1 MKKINIVK
9 ENREFNDVIQT
20 GKFFKNK
27 YFVIYY
33 KNNNL
38 NRYRFGIS
46 VSKKTCNAVNRNKL
60 KRQVRNIVD
69 NYKNIY
75 SKSKDYII
83 IIRKSCLNE
92 AYSVL
97 EDNLGNLLQKLE
109 KEFKNEEK

>member
-1 MKKINIVK
+1 MRYLGLDLGTKSLGLALSD
-9 ENREFNDVIQT
+9 RT
-20 GKFFKNK
+20 GLIASF
-27 YFVIYY
+27 Y
-33 KNNNL
+33 KN
-38 NRYRFGIS
+38 IS
-46 VSKKTCNAVNRNKL
+46 YTDENKL
-60 KRQVRNIVD
+60 IEEIKDIVD

-109 KEFKNEEK
+109 KEMKNEEK